1 MFLRLVWWLVIDID
15 SERANMEE
23 KALDETFDDEEH
35 DREADEDEDTIA
47 VICVNFTEGLRGPEN
62 CRVDDE
68 EIGDEQEREL
78 DRKKRAQK

>member
-1 MFLRLVWWLVIDID
+1 
-15 SERANMEE
+15 MEE
-23 KALDETFDDEEH
+23 KALDETFDGMDDEEH